1 MPKHAVNDNAEI
13 RSEKSLSGI
22 CSSNQLCST
31 LSNADAY
38 TIIDCN
44 AGLFS
49 LRLRHWNFT
58 LKAKLDDA
66 VQRHASIDE
75 RIMEWGE
82 PSAKETL
89 NDGQIIYTWK
99 LPWSDEQFLSAGNAY
114 SIPHACTVVITTSS
128 DNAVQS
134 YKTDDC

>member
-13 RSEKSLSGI
+13 RSRNPLATFAHPINYGVHF
-22 CSSNQLCST
+22 QTQMRT
-31 LSNADAY
+31 LLLIATLA
-38 TIIDCN
+38 CFQF
-44 AGLFS
+44 GCG
-49 LRLRHWNFT
+49 HWNFT
-58 LKAKLDDA
+58 LKAKLHDA

-75 RIMEWGE
+75 RIMEWGD

-89 NDGQIIYTWK
+89 NDGQIVDTWK
-99 LPWSDEQFLSAGNAY
+99 LPWSDEQLMPGGNAY